1 MSLKHVAKETLAI
14 LEAGGFETSD
24 GRWVELGDAQ
34 TKAVAGSFVLTPER
48 GAAML
53 AEHGPGGSP
62 PTLEVSAERTQ
73 RAARRLVEDEG
84 WEDLVLLNFASA
96 RNPGGGFI
104 RGAKAQEEDLARC
117 SGLYPCLVGRDL
129 YYESNR
135 QQDSMLYTDHLIY
148 SPRVPWFRTRSRD
161 MLDRVFLASIITAPA
176 PNAGQALRRDP
187 EAGPAIEAALRHR
200 AGIVLAL
207 ARAQGHRNLL
217 LGAWGCGVFMND
229 PSLVAEVFG
238 TWLRSETFAG
248 DFDRVL
254 FAIYDRSK
262 GHTVHAAFEEH
273 FS

>member
-24 GRWVELGDAQ
+24 GRWIELDSAQ
-34 TKAVAGSFVLTPER
+34 AKAVEGSFVLTPER
-48 GAAML
+48 GAALL
-53 AEHGPGGSP
+53 AERGPGGSP
-62 PTLEVSAERTQ
+62 LTLEVSAERTQ
-73 RAARRLVEDEG
+73 QAARRLVEDEG
-84 WEDLVLLNFASA
+84 LGDLVVLNFASA

-104 RGAKAQEEDLARC
+104 NGAKAQEEDLARC
-117 SGLYPCLVGRDL
+117 SGLYPCLVGQDL

-135 QQDSMLYTDHLIY
+135 QRDSMLYTDHLIY

-161 MLDRVFLASIITAPA
+161 VPDRLFLASVITAPA

-187 EAGPAIEAALRHR
+187 QAGPAIEAALRHR
-200 AGIVLAL
+200 AGVVLAL
-207 ARAQGHRNLL
+207 ARSQGHRNLL

-229 PSLVAEVFG
+229 PSMVADAFG
-238 TWLRSETFAG
+238 TWLTSETFAG
-248 DFDRVL
+248 DFDRAV

-262 GHTVHAAFEEH
+262 GHTVHAAFEEY